1 MENRK
6 KPETVKFRLTISD
19 KEAFDNYCKRNNIK
33 KQDLF
38 EQYVLN
44 LLKGDK

>member
-6 KPETVKFRLTISD
+6 KPETVKFRLTTAD
-19 KEAFDNYCKRNNIK
+19 KEAFDAYCEKHKIK

-38 EQYVLN
+38 EQYVLE
-44 LLKGDK
+44 LLKKNK